1 LKPATIGYAIVLAI
15 TGAAILGV
23 LPAINATGINVQ
35 AQLRNLGAGSS
46 LRFGG
51 VWTTAMIAQV
61 AVTVICIPPAMGIG
75 EEAWRD
81 RRIRGQFPGMSTSP
95 CA

>member
-1 LKPATIGYAIVLAI
+1 LKPATIVYAIVLAI

-23 LPAINATGINVQ
+23 LPAIKATGINVQ
-35 AQLRNLGAGSS
+35 AQLRNLVAGST

-75 EEAWRD
+75 EEAWAIAESGRN
-81 RRIRGQFPGMSTSP
+81 FPDMSTSP

>member
-1 LKPATIGYAIVLAI
+1 
-15 TGAAILGV
+15 V

-61 AVTVICIPPAMGIG
+61 AVTVIVS
-75 EEAWRD
+75 
-81 RRIRGQFPGMSTSP
+81 RRPWASEKKPGAIAESGGNSR
-95 CA
+95 A